1 MSSAMLGDAT
11 IPGARTERR
20 PPVTD
25 QRHLIGLL
33 LGTEED
39 WPTAFEA
46 IAGRLGEVRDGE
58 GRSHSYDV
66 ERITIEPFN
75 LRSAPRHELVIDRL
89 AYWYYHPREWLKKIP
104 VSHRTY
110 PRNSPFFFPGMG
122 KHPAYCA
129 LLRPRPKAPGRAGS
143 PCRKRPD

>member
-1 MSSAMLGDAT
+1 MSCAMLGDAT

-20 PPVTD
+20 PPGTD

-39 WPTAFEA
+39 WPPAFEA

-89 AYWYYHPREWLKKIP
+89 AYWYYPPREWLEQ
-104 VSHRTY
+104 
-110 PRNSPFFFPGMG
+110 G
-122 KHPAYCA
+122 
-129 LLRPRPKAPGRAGS
+129 APPEGGS
-143 PCRKRPD
+143 PLQTPL

>member
-46 IAGRLGEVRDGE
+46 IAGRLGEGRDGE

-66 ERITIEPFN
+66 ARITSEPVS

-89 AYWYYHPREWLKKIP
+89 AYWYYHPREWVKKVALP
-104 VSHRTY
+104 HDVCLL
-110 PRNSPFFFPGMG
+110 NSPFTFQSM
-122 KHPAYCA
+122 
-129 LLRPRPKAPGRAGS
+129 
-143 PCRKRPD
+143 

>member
-1 MSSAMLGDAT
+1 MSCAMTCDAT
-11 IPGARTERR
+11 IPGARTERW

-25 QRHLIGLL
+25 QSHLIGLL

-46 IAGRLGEVRDGE
+46 ITARLGDVRDGE

-75 LRSAPRHELVIDRL
+75 LRRAPRHELVIDRL
-89 AYWYYHPREWLKKIP
+89 ACLYCHPRRWVKKGAATHD
-104 VSHRTY
+104 VY
-110 PRNSPFFFPGMG
+110 P
-122 KHPAYCA
+122 
-129 LLRPRPKAPGRAGS
+129 L
-143 PCRKRPD
+143 